1 MITIPR
7 AAALVALA
15 MAFQSFAQ
23 EAPPMPVA
31 TPCRVI
37 KHCGPT
43 QAPFEHWKLEEAA
56 RR

>member
-43 QAPFEHWKLEEAA
+43 QAPFEHWKLEEAT